1 MLNAAGEVEM
11 DAVVMD
17 GKTLQAGGVA
27 CVQNIKHPIQLAR
40 LIMEKVC
47 LQSSFSVLLV
57 LPD

>member
-17 GKTLQAGGVA
+17 GKTLHAGGVA

-40 LIMEKVC
+40 LIMEKVRF
-47 LQSSFSVLLV
+47 Q
-57 LPD
+57 